1 MCCRKAAE
9 QMGVG
14 DKAKKGGWRE
24 RNINDGNYLI
34 RKKKKKQLPGRN
46 LCLGLTLSKEASGT
60 GTWSSSSVARL

>member
-24 RNINDGNYLI
+24 RNTKGE
-34 RKKKKKQLPGRN
+34 Q
-46 LCLGLTLSKEASGT
+46 
-60 GTWSSSSVARL
+60 